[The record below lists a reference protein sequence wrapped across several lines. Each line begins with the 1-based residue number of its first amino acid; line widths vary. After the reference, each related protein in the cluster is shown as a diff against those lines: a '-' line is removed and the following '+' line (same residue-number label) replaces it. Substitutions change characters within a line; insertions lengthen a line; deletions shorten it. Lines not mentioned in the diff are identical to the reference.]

1 MILELSKLV
10 VSTPDI
16 LLHPSGFWGLTM
28 VQLPFCDHAGH
39 SCDGFCHFA
48 DSIIKLLEKARS
60 LVVDL
65 PFPDVETLGVTW
77 EALSLAL
84 TPPTEDTVKLFAGR
98 NRGYFT
104 EIDPEFF
111 FTIDH
116 RYVVKACILEAF
128 RPFFESTSQSE

>member
-1 MILELSKLV
+1 MQEAITEERIGFNILDQLTEFKVSPDPEQDARLLILELSKLV
-10 VSTPDI
+10 VSTTDI

-98 NRGYFT
+98 N
-104 EIDPEFF
+104 
-111 FTIDH
+111 
-116 RYVVKACILEAF
+116 
-128 RPFFESTSQSE
+128 